1 MKNLLLFAFLTLS
14 VNILQAQLKYDGVS
28 MAILDQAVDDKRVAE
43 DCYGLKI
50 KTISHNG
57 LLPLK
62 GINISIVGDDNKFP
76 YTTNKAAETFIVT
89 ANDKLVILVDAL
101 KAGYIGGSVSNIELE
116 KGKLKTLTIYVSQK
130 HELPFNDD
138 NGPVVKKPVIYFYP
152 EKEMDL
158 TIQLKPQGEISFS
171 YPAYNKGW
179 KAIVTPNGDIKIG
192 EKTYPYLFWEGNLN
206 QKKTVSDFKSGFV
219 IEKTQ
224 VVAFLEEKLA
234 YMGLNQREMTDFIT
248 FWAPQMEQHEFNFV
262 HFVCAEEYAAQI
274 AELEMSVK
282 PDSEIRINL
291 FFAPVNADFKTP
303 VQSLQQFKR
312 SGFTVVEWG
321 GAVLN
326 EMP

>member
-14 VNILQAQLKYDGVS
+14 INILQAQLKYDGVS
-28 MAILDQAVDDKRVAE
+28 MAILEQAVDDKRVAG

-76 YTTNKAAETFIVT
+76 FTTNKAAETFIIT
-89 ANDKLVILVDAL
+89 AKDKLDILVDAA

-116 KGKLKTLTIYVSQK
+116 KGKLTTLIIYVSQK
-130 HELPFNDD
+130 HDQPFN
-138 NGPVVKKPVIYFYP
+138 NGPAVKKPVIYFYP

-158 TIQLKPQGEISFS
+158 NIILKPQGEISFS

-179 KAIVTPNGDIKIG
+179 NATVTPNGDIRIG
-192 EKTYPYLFWEGNLN
+192 DKTYPYLFWEGNLA

-234 YMGLNQREMTDFIT
+234 FMGLNQREMTDFIT

-262 HFVCAEEYAAQI
+262 HFVCAKDYATEI

-282 PDSEIRINL
+282 PDSEIRINI
-291 FFAPVNADFKTP
+291 FFAPVNADFITP
-303 VQSLQQFKR
+303 VQRLQQFKR